1 MYIAD
6 CLLNLFG
13 SLAIYLVA
21 RQGRIPYTH
30 TLLTRTSHIT
40 TRC

>member
-6 CLLNLFG
+6 CMLNLFG
-13 SLAIYLVA
+13 SLAIYLAA
-21 RQGRIPYTH
+21 RQGRIAVVS
-30 TLLTRTSHIT
+30 RTN